1 MPLGNEACE
10 RVAKQCGNQKLLVFR
25 CSPVGGRF
33 TQVDKAL
40 SFSFHKP
47 TSFQGLG
54 VTTYKGKLN
63 HRVSYTIFR
72 VTCQ

>member
-10 RVAKQCGNQKLLVFR
+10 RVAKQCGNEKLLVFR
-25 CSPVGGRF
+25 CSPGGAGY
-33 TQVDKAL
+33 TGGQAL

-63 HRVSYTIFR
+63 HRVSYTIFS

>member
-1 MPLGNEACE
+1 MLLSNVGMKSYWYLGA
-10 RVAKQCGNQKLLVFR
+10 VL
-25 CSPVGGRF
+25 GGGVY
-33 TQVDKAL
+33 TGGQAL

-63 HRVSYTIFR
+63 HRVSYTIFS